1 MGLCESDRL
10 VVGDKRVGA
19 YLTLFPEY
27 CFVTENMSDGT
38 IGKLIFCFKI
48 SILEYIHFISLS
60 ALSLMDQ

>member
-38 IGKLIFCFKI
+38 IGKLIFCSNILVRNVLNI
-48 SILEYIHFISLS
+48 SY
-60 ALSLMDQ
+60 